1 MSNVSLADFAAK
13 LDEAALTATA
23 TPQLTDSYP
32 GFTADEAYAVQLMLL
47 QRRWQRGEKRAGYKM
62 GLTSRAK
69 MVQVG
74 VSEVIWGRLTDAMR
88 QEEGGTLSKSRF
100 VHPRVEPEIAYIMGK
115 ELSGNVSAVEALQA
129 VEAVAPA
136 MEIIDSRYQNF
147 KFALPDVIA
156 DNSSS
161 SGFYVGSWAKPD
173 TDVSNLGI
181 VMEVNGRP
189 VQIGS
194 SAAILGNPIRS
205 LVSAAKLVG
214 RAGESLR
221 PGDIVLAGGAT
232 AAHALAPGEHIQT
245 HFQTLGRVAF
255 NVEA

>member
-1 MSNVSLADFAAK
+1 MSSLAGLAQIV
-13 LDEAALTATA
+13 DEAARTATA
-23 TPQLTDSYP
+23 IPQLTESLTGLTVD
-32 GFTADEAYAVQLMLL
+32 DAYAIQALSVA
-47 QRRWQRGEKRAGYKM
+47 RRRARGERRAGFKM

-88 QEEGGTLSKSRF
+88 LVEGADLHRSRY
-100 VHPRVEPEIAYIMGK
+100 VHPRVEPEIAYIIK
-115 ELSGNVSAVEALQA
+115 KPLEGNVSAAEALAA

-136 MEIIDSRYQNF
+136 VEIIDSRYRDF

-161 SGFYVGSWAKPD
+161 SGFFVGSWAPAS

-181 VMEVNGRP
+181 VMEVDGRP
-189 VQIGS
+189 VQVGS
-194 SAAILGNPIRS
+194 SAAILGDPIRS
-205 LVSAAKLVG
+205 LVSAARLVAK
-214 RAGESLR
+214 AGERLE

-232 AAHALAPGEHIQT
+232 AAHALAPGMHVKT
-245 HFQTLGRVAF
+245 SFQRLGAVAF
-255 NVEA
+255 SVVS

>member
-1 MSNVSLADFAAK
+1 
-13 LDEAALTATA
+13 
-23 TPQLTDSYP
+23 
-32 GFTADEAYAVQLMLL
+32 
-47 QRRWQRGEKRAGYKM
+47 M

-69 MVQVG
+69 MQQVG

-88 QEEGGTLSKSRF
+88 LEEGGVLSRGRY
-100 VHPRVEPEIAYIMGK
+100 VHPRVEPEIAYIIGK
-115 ELSGNVSAVEALQA
+115 PLAGEASAAEALAA

-147 KFALPDVIA
+147 KFSLPDVIA

-161 SGFYVGSWAKPD
+161 SGFYVGAWARPD
-173 TDVSNLGI
+173 TDVANLGI
-181 VMEVNGRP
+181 IVEVNGRA

-205 LVSAAKLVG
+205 LVSAARLVG
-214 RAGESLR
+214 RAGECLL

-232 AAHALAPGEHIQT
+232 AAHALTPGEHVRT
-245 HFQTLGRVAF
+245 VFQRLGAVSF
-255 NVEA
+255 SVGG